1 MQDVKTVAKGCFI
14 ALAKLMFYTL
24 SDNSKEHKTVH
35 HFASSM
41 VFLSAILTAEIF
53 LQLYNSQFSHFY
65 HPQTKFGSR

>member
-14 ALAKLMFYTL
+14 ALAKLMFHTL

-41 VFLSAILTAEIF
+41 VFLSAILSSEIF
-53 LQLYNSQFSHFY
+53 LHVVFYISQFSHFY
-65 HPQTKFGSR
+65 GIF